1 MKTRIERRRA
11 QVGRWLMYPLIA
23 LSAAALARLATAS
36 PAPAPARTAYRAVQP
51 SDSAFPGRINA
62 VQRHDSLR

>member
-23 LSAAALARLATAS
+23 LSAAALAGLAAGST
-36 PAPAPARTAYRAVQP
+36 
-51 SDSAFPGRINA
+51 
-62 VQRHDSLR
+62 